1 MNPVL
6 KIEGLSLGYGSH
18 MLFEGISTVACAGQL
33 IALCGANGVG
43 KSTLLRTIAGLEPLY
58 RRDGKDGSEGSISL
72 GGVQY
77 VELNHKRIAEKIAYV
92 PSLPARARNLSV
104 EGMLATNCYFRT
116 GFLGIVGKEDR
127 NLIHEALKEVSLEGF
142 ENRDSFSLSDGEYQR
157 VAIAGAIVKDGD
169 VIVLDEPTAFL
180 DAANK
185 VMVSELLSDIA
196 HRRGK
201 AVLFSTHD
209 ISIAVESSDRM
220 WLMGADGL
228 FYDKTPSESVSSG
241 VLNKIFKIS
250 DLRWDSSKNGF
261 CKVRG

>member
-6 KIEGLSLGYGSH
+6 KIEGLSLGYGSKK
-18 MLFEGISTVACAGQL
+18 LFGGISAEAYAGQL

-43 KSTLLRTIAGLEPLY
+43 KSTLLRTVAGLEPLY
-58 RRDGKDGSEGSISL
+58 GSEGRISL
-72 GGVQY
+72 CGVQY
-77 VELNHKRIAEKIAYV
+77 VALNHRQMAEKIAYV

-116 GFLGIVGKEDR
+116 GFLGTVGKEDKE
-127 NLIHEALKEVSLEGF
+127 LIREALKEVSLEGF

-185 VMVSELLSDIA
+185 VMAIGLLSDIA
-196 HRRGK
+196 HSRGK
-201 AVLFSTHD
+201 VVLFSTHD
-209 ISIAVESSDRM
+209 IATAVEYSDRM
-220 WLMGADGL
+220 WLMGADGI